1 MHGRLGITLTAAIV
15 VCTLLAVTAPAAF
28 ATTWDITKPYG
39 SVVGHVRTTNSPT
52 FRVTNKAGDVV
63 GKVIKT
69 GSGGWKVVRG
79 SKRIAAAKADGNA
92 KYPANLYDLK
102 GTRIGRCKR
111 SSGAWELG
119 RINNIFLEIRA
130 LAPRDCPARAALGAT
145 RLLNWK

>member
-1 MHGRLGITLTAAIV
+1 MKGRLGMLLTTAV
-15 VCTLLAVTAPAAF
+15 VVGALLAITAPLAF

-79 SKRIAAAKADGNA
+79 SKRIATAKADGNA